1 MNLFKRRRDDVI
13 LRSIAKIFLN
23 SHMPKHGEFSFFEF
37 KRRFSSS
44 RKQIQGDKEAS
55 RVWDPGGSNILKNK
69 KPNSR
74 LFFNMILWA
83 LLILWIAKF

>member
-1 MNLFKRRRDDVI
+1 MI
-13 LRSIAKIFLN
+13 LRSTAKRVLN
-23 SHMPKHGEFSFFEF
+23 SHMPKHGEFSLVEF
-37 KRRFSSS
+37 KRRFTSS

-74 LFFNMILWA
+74 LFFNMILWV
-83 LLILWIAKF
+83 LLNLWIAKF